1 MTDNSYNITI
11 TYDNNN
17 FIFNGSDESGILNT
31 AKYTLYFKT
40 NSLIKF
46 TLDFSNIDYDLSFI
60 ITTFNNE
67 TIINEGKHGGILELS
82 SNSYIFYKFGPT
94 LQSISGIIE
103 IFSSSITNKE
113 ELINILNLKR
123 NIVSDE
129 NVKSDLQIFNTD
141 KRRFLGNFNY
151 IISDNKNLVT
161 DSSGIVDDLTIQS
174 VNSDI
179 NLVTNDNK
187 QIHFWCRETVVEED
201 LVIKGNLR
209 MNYNKADFRNS
220 DVSFNSVNIES
231 KSGLTIQNEEVP
243 TKNYLDS
250 SFTLLTDFNDLS
262 YNVSLI
268 ELRRYN
274 DASLNNLDISGNLYI
289 DNDLNING
297 ILNVSGIDVYDRFT
311 KLDISINTI
320 DLKKGFDASFTN
332 LDISGILNI
341 SGIDVYDRF
350 TKLDISINSIN
361 NINTIDLKQ
370 GLDASFTHVDISGI
384 LNISGIDVY
393 DKFTKLDIS
402 INNIDLKKG
411 FDACFNNLA
420 DGQVLQYNSTTGLW
434 ENGTSGGGSAVLYTA
449 YKTDFQ
455 EAIYSGIALDYNG
468 FTTEIDTTGGAFNT
482 ATGEFTAPSDGYY
495 RLNLQILIDK
505 RNGNNM
511 NYIVIRVKKDTGSG
525 YSNFIEFFGNGEM
538 GGTQNLNSHNVHQV
552 INLNSGDKI
561 KIALQLSSGSG
572 AGLLW
577 GFYAGTR
584 YSTIAIE
591 KI

>member
-151 IISDNKNLVT
+151 IISDQSKLIT
-161 DSSGIVDDLTIQS
+161 DSSAIVDDLIIQS

-179 NLVTNDNK
+179 HLVTDYTQ
-187 QIHFWCRETVVEED
+187 QIHFWCKETHVEED
-201 LVIKGNLR
+201 LIIKGNLR
-209 MNYNKADFRNS
+209 MDYNKADFRNS
-220 DVSFNSVNIES
+220 DVCFNSVNIES
-231 KSGLTIQNEEVP
+231 KLGLTIQNEEVP
-243 TKNYLDS
+243 TKNYVDS

-268 ELRRYN
+268 ELRGYN
-274 DASLNNLDISGNLYI
+274 DASLNNVDISGNTIMHGKLFVTDDVSI
-289 DNDLNING
+289 NSDLNING

-320 DLKKGFDASFTN
+320 DLKKGFDASFTHV
-332 LDISGILNI
+332 DISGILNV

-350 TKLDISINSIN
+350 TKLDISIN
-361 NINTIDLKQ
+361 T
-370 GLDASFTHVDISGI
+370 
-384 LNISGIDVY
+384 
-393 DKFTKLDIS
+393 
-402 INNIDLKKG
+402 IDLKKG